1 MKKKILILFFILA
14 AINFNSCE
22 FGVEDEV
29 PPTIPEIVVSGQVI
43 DQSSGNPVNNAAV
56 VIFAG
61 NQKAVLKTN
70 TAGNYETTFQLEEDT
85 ELLIITTIEGFL
97 ADTTQIYASP
107 NEDLEVPL
115 IRLVKTGQQGN
126 VSSGN
131 AASVY
136 LYSQSAKSIG
146 VKESGSIETAQIEF
160 QLLDSVGVPISSK
173 ASVLVNF
180 ILASSPG
187 GGEFLAPASVMSNA
201 LGRATVTLN
210 TGTIA
215 GVAQVVAEANVNGLI
230 IRSRPILISIHG
242 GFPDPGHFAV
252 AAPKLNYPALGIIG
266 YEIPFTAFV
275 GDKYSNP
282 VRPGTSV
289 YFETT
294 SGIIAGS
301 ELTDDL
307 GRSTV
312 TLLTQ
317 PFPVHTEF
325 GAGFFV
331 VNASTVDE
339 LVNRINTQTL
349 RLLSGRPNI
358 TVNPTTID
366 IPNGGAQFFTY
377 TVSDG
382 NGNPVAEGNS
392 IKVTVKEGNIKL
404 GGDTEINMPDTQS
417 RLYTQFSFTA
427 FDAQP
432 DSIKTQ
438 PAVIQIESTGPNGDV
453 KISISGTTR

>member
-1 MKKKILILFFILA
+1 MKRKLLILFFILA
-14 AINFNSCE
+14 AIKFNSCE
-22 FGVEDEV
+22 FGVEEDV
-29 PPTIPEIVVSGQVI
+29 PTIPEIVVSGQVI
-43 DQSSGNPVNNAAV
+43 DQASGDPVSNAAV
-56 VIFAG
+56 LINAG
-61 NQKAVLKTN
+61 DQRYVLKTN
-70 TAGNYETTFQLEEDT
+70 SSGKYETTFQLEENT
-85 ELLIITTIEGFL
+85 ELIIITAIEGFRT
-97 ADTTQIYASP
+97 DTTHIFASVD
-107 NEDLEVPL
+107 EDLVVPL

-126 VSSGN
+126 VSTGS

-146 VKESGSIETAQIEF
+146 VKESGSNETAQIVFE
-160 QLLDSVGVPISSK
+160 LLDSVGVPITSN

-180 ILASSPG
+180 ILASAPG
-187 GGEFLAPASVMSNA
+187 GGEYLSPASVMSNA
-201 LGRATVTLN
+201 LGRASVTLN
-210 TGTIA
+210 TGTKA
-215 GVAQVVAEANVNGLI
+215 GVAQVVAEANVNGLV

-252 AAPKLNYPALGIIG
+252 AAPKLNYPVLGIIG

-275 GDKYSNP
+275 GDKFTNP

-317 PFPVHTEF
+317 PFPVHPEF

-331 VNASTVDE
+331 VTASTIDE
-339 LVNRINTQTL
+339 SVNRINTQTL
-349 RLLSGRPNI
+349 RLLSGRGII
-358 TVNPTTID
+358 TVNPTIVD
-366 IPNGGAQFFTY
+366 IPNGGSQYFVY
-377 TVSDG
+377 SVSDG
-382 NGNPVAEGNS
+382 NGNPLAEGNS

-404 GGDTEINMPDTQS
+404 GGDVEVNLPDTQS
-417 RLYTQFSFTA
+417 KLFTQFSFTA

-432 DSIKTQ
+432 DSIKIQ